1 MMATSI
7 ADKIRL
13 KQLQVSTE
21 QDPQKK
27 QLLQKQL
34 TKLRLRLEL
43 QKFNQWL
50 PISITEYQT
59 I

>member
-1 MMATSI
+1 MATSI
-7 ADKIRL
+7 ADKIRV

-27 QLLQKQL
+27 QILQKQL

-43 QKFNQWL
+43 EKL
-50 PISITEYQT
+50 K
-59 I
+59 

>member
-43 QKFNQWL
+43 QKLN
-50 PISITEYQT
+50 
-59 I
+59 

>member
-1 MMATSI
+1 MATSI

-27 QLLQKQL
+27 QELQKQL

-43 QKFNQWL
+43 EKL
-50 PISITEYQT
+50 K
-59 I
+59 

>member
-27 QLLQKQL
+27 QELQKQL

-43 QKFNQWL
+43 EKL
-50 PISITEYQT
+50 K
-59 I
+59 

>member
-1 MMATSI
+1 MMATTI
-7 ADKIRL
+7 ADKIRV

-34 TKLRLRLEL
+34 IKLRLKQELEKL
-43 QKFNQWL
+43 K
-50 PISITEYQT
+50 
-59 I
+59 